1 MKLKKGDNI
10 IVLSGKDKGK
20 TGTIAKVLVKTDQVV
35 IDGVNVM
42 KRHEKPSQRNQDG
55 GIVEFSAPI
64 HASNVAYLEDKSDTP
79 TKIGYKIENDQKVR
93 FAKKSGQTIA

>member
-1 MKLKKGDNI
+1 MKLRKGDNV

-20 TGTIAKVLVKTDQVV
+20 TGTITKVLVKTNQVV

-55 GIVEFSAPI
+55 GIVEFSAPLN
-64 HASNVAYLEDKSDTP
+64 ASNVAYLDGKGNTP
-79 TKIGYKIENDQKVR
+79 SKIGYKIDNGQKVR
-93 FAKKSGQTIA
+93 VAKKSGQTLA

>member
-1 MKLKKGDNI
+1 MKLKKGDNV

-20 TGTIAKVLVKTDQVV
+20 TGTITKVLVKTNQVV

-55 GIVEFSAPI
+55 GIVEFNAPI
-64 HASNVAYLEDKSDTP
+64 HASNVAYLEGKSDTP
-79 TKIGYKIENDQKVR
+79 TKIGYKTENDQKVR
-93 FAKKSGQTIA
+93 YAKKSGQTIA